1 MNSNCVKFIKTP
13 LSWGEGGGKG
23 GGGGSVYD
31 SLNYVLLTDYST
43 ADNVPW
49 AQFPTLC
56 ALLGRRL

>member
-1 MNSNCVKFIKTP
+1 M
-13 LSWGEGGGKG
+13 GGGGGGKG
-23 GGGGSVYD
+23 EGGGSVYD

-43 ADNVPW
+43 ADNIPW